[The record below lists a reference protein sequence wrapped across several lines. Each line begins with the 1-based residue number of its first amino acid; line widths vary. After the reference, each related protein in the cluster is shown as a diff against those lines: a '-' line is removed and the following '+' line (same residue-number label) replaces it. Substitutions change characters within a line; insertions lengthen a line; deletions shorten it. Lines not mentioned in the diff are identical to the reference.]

1 MTHPQYPCPLGVC
14 DKPCSL
20 SDEAAVQIH
29 EFMETMAANFLS
41 CYGHQIQ
48 RHYARKINL
57 KTAVTRRLP
66 ADFGVPKAEAAW

>member
-1 MTHPQYPCPLGVC
+1 MKRPPFACPLCVC
-14 DKPCSL
+14 DEPCAL

-48 RHYARKINL
+48 RHYGRKIK
-57 KTAVTRRLP
+57 KTINAQQP
-66 ADFGVPKAEAAW
+66 WKDPPKPG

>member
-48 RHYARKINL
+48 RHYGRKIKRTINAQQPW
-57 KTAVTRRLP
+57 KDP
-66 ADFGVPKAEAAW
+66 PKPG